1 VEKTTVGY
9 AARDLGISRQLVHVY
24 IKKGLIRAQKVGPEK
39 TAPYVLEVEDV
50 QKLIGSDKLVAAHAQ
65 RMRLLGKPKKRKATA
80 EVVPEAATDMAEAA
94 GGLSGA
100 AIDLGSAAGFYAVGI
115 GGEPLDEAATLDGT
129 AGVSEAAGT
138 AGGAAEIVAG
148 AAEGPLE
155 GR

>member
-80 EVVPEAATDMAEAA
+80 EVVPEAA

-148 AAEGPLE
+148 AAEGPLG